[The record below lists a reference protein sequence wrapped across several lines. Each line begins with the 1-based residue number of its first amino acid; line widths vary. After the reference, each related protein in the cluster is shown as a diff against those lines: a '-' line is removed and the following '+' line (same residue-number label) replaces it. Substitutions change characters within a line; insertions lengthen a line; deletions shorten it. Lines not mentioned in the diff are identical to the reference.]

1 MKRKTATENPEVEE
15 KRGRVSN
22 GSYNTETSPSHHP
35 AENGRAQHK
44 CSICLWPVGAPQC
57 YHTSTNTVR

>member
-1 MKRKTATENPEVEE
+1 MKRKTALESPEVEE

-22 GSYNTETSPSHHP
+22 GNASPPTHP
-35 AENGRAQHK
+35 GNGRAHHK

-57 YHTSTNTVR
+57 YHTATNTDR